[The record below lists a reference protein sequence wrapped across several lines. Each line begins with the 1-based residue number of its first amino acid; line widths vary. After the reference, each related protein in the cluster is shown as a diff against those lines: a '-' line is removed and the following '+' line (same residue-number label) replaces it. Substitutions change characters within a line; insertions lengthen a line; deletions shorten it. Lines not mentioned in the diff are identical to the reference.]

1 MSKRIEKT
9 YGGPLMAVYFVSV
22 SRDKESYIANI
33 QCLFAVT
40 NVVNFLLRISKGI
53 YTADLIPITLLG
65 FAGITLGKMLG
76 LCLLERMELEGMKKG
91 VYAFVGLSGILNVIQ
106 QL

>member
-1 MSKRIEKT
+1 VTSGLFGI
-9 YGGPLMAVYFVSV
+9 GGPLMAVYFVSV

-53 YTADLIPITLLG
+53 YTVDLIPITLLG

-76 LCLLERMELEGMKKG
+76 LRLLERMELEGMKKW
-91 VYAFVGLSGILNVIQ
+91 VYLFVGASGVLTVLQ
-106 QL
+106 QV